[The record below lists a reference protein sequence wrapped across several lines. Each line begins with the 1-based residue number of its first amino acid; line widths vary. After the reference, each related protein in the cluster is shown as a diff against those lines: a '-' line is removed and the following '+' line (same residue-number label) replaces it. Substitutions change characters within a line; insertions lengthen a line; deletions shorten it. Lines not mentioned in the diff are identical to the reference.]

1 MFVVVVW
8 PRGVKEMGQDER
20 GAVSGIVVVKERGR
34 LAGVNL

>member
-1 MFVVVVW
+1 
-8 PRGVKEMGQDER
+8 MGQDER